1 MRAIPLPCYY
11 THKKRAEFERLSTTP
26 GIKNPSKSGQIPLE
40 GAPTP
45 PTHPHPSSLV
55 PSLQS
60 TAEGNFLL
68 PNLAEMPIGMGPS
81 QALLPAGTQTLRTPH
96 LSVSLCLKYGRAALT
111 KAQRC
116 WDVLGYLSKTDV
128 AKPAKASSFHKGA
141 LCSRVCHSDLW
152 MGEAGFVLLAKSLF
166 IYMTNHDVVGFCS
179 IY

>member
-116 WDVLGYLSKTDV
+116 WGYFRVPVQNRRCKT
-128 AKPAKASSFHKGA
+128 SQSFLLPQGRA
-141 LCSRVCHSDLW
+141 LLP
-152 MGEAGFVLLAKSLF
+152 SLPF
-166 IYMTNHDVVGFCS
+166 RSLDGGSWLCAPCKELIYLHD
-179 IY
+179 